1 MAHILADHHTWEYL
15 GFILVVG
22 LMLWK
27 GVPGLVGKMLD
38 ERAAVISAEL
48 DEAKRL
54 RAEAATLL
62 ADFQKR
68 AAGAEAE
75 AQAIVADAK
84 AEAARFAEESR
95 ISRSSPLVHRE
106 ENDFA
111 DVRLVGQQHDDAVD
125 ARRRAAVRRRAEL
138 EGVEHAAEAR
148 LDVFRRIAGDLE
160 RLVHDVGRWL
170 RIAPEDS
177 SMPLQTMSYW
187 NALMVE
193 RVPSSSALPARP
205 AASRTGCG

>member
-95 ISRSSPLVHRE
+95 IALK
-106 ENDFA
+106 A
-111 DVRLVGQQHDDAVD
+111 QI
-125 ARRRAAVRRRAEL
+125 ARREAAAKEKIAQAEAAAMNEIRSLAADAAVSGAQKLIVAKLDEKRASTL
-138 EGVEHAAEAR
+138 
-148 LDVFRRIAGDLE
+148 IT
-160 RLVHDVGRWL
+160 
-170 RIAPEDS
+170 DS
-177 SMPLQTMSYW
+177 IKSLGEKL
-187 NALMVE
+187 N
-193 RVPSSSALPARP
+193 
-205 AASRTGCG
+205 

>member
-95 ISRSSPLVHRE
+95 IALK
-106 ENDFA
+106 A
-111 DVRLVGQQHDDAVD
+111 QI
-125 ARRRAAVRRRAEL
+125 ARREAAAKEKIAQAEAAAMNEIRSLAADAAVSGAQKLILAKLDEKRASTL
-138 EGVEHAAEAR
+138 
-148 LDVFRRIAGDLE
+148 IT
-160 RLVHDVGRWL
+160 
-170 RIAPEDS
+170 DS
-177 SMPLQTMSYW
+177 IKSLGEKL
-187 NALMVE
+187 N
-193 RVPSSSALPARP
+193 
-205 AASRTGCG
+205 